1 MLLICA
7 LIVMVQITFRRSGV
21 MLTVLVVH
29 TCLLLNAPTLFIILL
44 VFVLVTVMMLQSTAV
59 R

>member
-7 LIVMVQITFRRSGV
+7 LIVMVQITFRWSGV
-21 MLTVLVVH
+21 MLAVLVVH
-29 TCLLLNAPTLFIILL
+29 TCLLLNAPTLLILL